1 MSKKI
6 GGVVALVG
14 LCALSLFLVN
24 CGSSS
29 SRPSGVLYVLTQ
41 GNNSVGNNVSTFAMD
56 LNSGGL
62 SLVNSNA
69 STCPTPATG
78 TNPNPCGL
86 PVDILLDSTGA
97 KAFVL
102 DQGAPPCPACT
113 PGENNP
119 IPPAIYPYTVGSD
132 GSLSAPGTAVNWTC
146 TGTGVSNCSDTA
158 TAMVLDAAGHLF
170 VIDYG
175 SSPTPGYPTPT
186 AASPSCPHVPT
197 GPYDVCPS
205 ISVFTMTSGTLT
217 LANGSPFYLSKI
229 PSALSAIAFTPPN
242 STTPQELLF
251 VTNNQDICS
260 QNCVAPSPHND
271 NTASVYSVSSTGT
284 LTEQPNSPYA
294 VAAVN
299 PISVLAVN
307 TNLVT
312 PPNSGGLFVYV
323 GNEDPNGGHLY
334 PFEVCTAIDPGNCTQ
349 QQIEQNLMFPLRTCP
364 DVSCDVPPSSAGQSP
379 IAMVV
384 DPTNKFL
391 YAVAKG
397 SSQVFG
403 FTIEPGSGKLT
414 ALSPSPNLPTGSHP
428 VAMAF
433 HPTVNNTGQFLYTS
447 NSGSTNISGF
457 TLSTTSGVMNALP
470 SPTATTTTPSGM
482 TAR

>member
-29 SRPSGVLYVLTQ
+29 SRPAGVLYVLTQ
-41 GNNSVGNNVSTFAMD
+41 GNNSVGNYVSTFAMD
-56 LNSGGL
+56 LSSGGL

-78 TNPNPCGL
+78 TSPNPCGL

-97 KAFVL
+97 RAFVL
-102 DQGAPPCPACT
+102 DQGT

-158 TAMVLDAAGHLF
+158 TTMVLDAAGHLF

-186 AASPSCPHVPT
+186 VASPSCPHVPT

-217 LANGSPFYLSKI
+217 LASGSPFYLSKI

-242 STTPQELLF
+242 STTAQELLF

-271 NTASVYSVSSTGT
+271 NTVSVYSVSSSGT
-284 LTEQPNSPYA
+284 LAEQPNSPYA

-307 TNLVT
+307 TY
-312 PPNSGGLFVYV
+312 PAGQNSGGLFVYV
-323 GNEDPNGGHLY
+323 GK
-334 PFEVCTAIDPGNCTQ
+334 C
-349 QQIEQNLMFPLRTCP
+349 RT
-364 DVSCDVPPSSAGQSP
+364 
-379 IAMVV
+379 
-384 DPTNKFL
+384 T
-391 YAVAKG
+391 
-397 SSQVFG
+397 
-403 FTIEPGSGKLT
+403 
-414 ALSPSPNLPTGSHP
+414 
-428 VAMAF
+428 
-433 HPTVNNTGQFLYTS
+433 
-447 NSGSTNISGF
+447 
-457 TLSTTSGVMNALP
+457 
-470 SPTATTTTPSGM
+470 
-482 TAR
+482 